1 MSLEVEKPPE
11 TTKQLKRQDSLYGD
25 AEKVSGFKHHGS
37 EGGWPRLLQLAFQSI
52 GIIYGDVGTSPLY
65 AISSTFPDGIK
76 DQDDL
81 LGVLSLILYT
91 LILIPMVKYVFIV
104 LYADDNGDGGTFALY
119 SLISRH
125 SKVRLIPNQQAED
138 AMVSNYGIEA
148 PSPEL
153 RVAQW
158 LKQKLESSKAA
169 KISLFIIT
177 ILGTS
182 MVMGDGTLTPSISG
196 NRNSIRRSH
205 KHIRI
210 QYSKS

>member
-1 MSLEVEKPPE
+1 
-11 TTKQLKRQDSLYGD
+11 
-25 AEKVSGFKHHGS
+25 
-37 EGGWPRLLQLAFQSI
+37 
-52 GIIYGDVGTSPLY
+52 
-65 AISSTFPDGIK
+65 
-76 DQDDL
+76 
-81 LGVLSLILYT
+81 
-91 LILIPMVKYVFIV
+91 
-104 LYADDNGDGGTFALY
+104 
-119 SLISRH
+119 
-125 SKVRLIPNQQAED
+125 
-138 AMVSNYGIEA
+138 MVSNYGIEA